1 MGAGVKGKVKKRPIR
16 YASRSD
22 AYIFAYY
29 RYVLAQRYE
38 AELDRRGISE
48 AALAYR
54 RIVGPNGRGKSNI
67 NHACDAISLIR
78 SLGNCFAITLDI
90 SSFFESLD
98 HTILKSIWCRLL
110 DVEKLPPDHF
120 RVFQAITS
128 YSVVDKVSVY
138 ERLGL
143 FGDKSTTPSGD
154 KVKGYLKRHT
164 EVPQHLCSGRE
175 FREKIAGGN
184 GQPSLIRKNH
194 KPYGIPQGAP
204 ISDLLANA
212 YLIDFD
218 YGVMDIA
225 TALGGKYMR
234 YSDDILIVIPCDEA
248 KARALE
254 ERVRNLIMCF
264 GSKIKIK
271 EEKSSIFEFKTIG
284 DNQTCRLVHGTAGR
298 NGIEYLGF
306 RYDGRR
312 VFLRDSTLSNLR
324 RKMSRAARGAAV
336 AHARRYPDRSSATLK
351 GTFSYDALAC
361 KFRKVEDFH
370 TKKTE
375 PRNWTFWTY
384 ARRASDAFGD
394 LGRPILSQLRG
405 HRRLLK
411 AWVDEEIDQ
420 AVKRR
425 RS

>member
-1 MGAGVKGKVKKRPIR
+1 VQIEVSPHLATNGGDRSITTCTVVLLSPLARGCRDLSGWQLEAKGLKKYPHFDPVITAAAAEALAKDPKRVERHTFYPFLRFQQRWTRFAGAGVKGKVKKRPIR

-143 FGDKSTTPSGD
+143 FGDKSTTPSGE

-212 YLIDFD
+212 YL
-218 YGVMDIA
+218 
-225 TALGGKYMR
+225 
-234 YSDDILIVIPCDEA
+234 
-248 KARALE
+248 
-254 ERVRNLIMCF
+254 
-264 GSKIKIK
+264 
-271 EEKSSIFEFKTIG
+271 
-284 DNQTCRLVHGTAGR
+284 
-298 NGIEYLGF
+298 
-306 RYDGRR
+306 
-312 VFLRDSTLSNLR
+312 
-324 RKMSRAARGAAV
+324 SR
-336 AHARRYPDRSSATLK
+336 P
-351 GTFSYDALAC
+351 
-361 KFRKVEDFH
+361 
-370 TKKTE
+370 
-375 PRNWTFWTY
+375 
-384 ARRASDAFGD
+384 
-394 LGRPILSQLRG
+394 
-405 HRRLLK
+405 
-411 AWVDEEIDQ
+411 
-420 AVKRR
+420 
-425 RS
+425 